1 MDQEVA
7 PKYCPADVIQKFGE
21 LGSKF
26 FDKKDDKIKFMSP
39 LLKLPLYQV

>member
-1 MDQEVA
+1 MDQAVA

-26 FDKKDDKIKFMSP
+26 PDKKSR
-39 LLKLPLYQV
+39 